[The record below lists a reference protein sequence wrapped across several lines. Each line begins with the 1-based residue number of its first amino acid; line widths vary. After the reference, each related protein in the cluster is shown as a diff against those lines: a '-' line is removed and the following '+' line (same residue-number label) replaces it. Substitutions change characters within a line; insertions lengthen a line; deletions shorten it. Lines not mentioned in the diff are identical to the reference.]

1 MWKRALEEEE
11 SDLSDVEE
19 LEEEVRSEAKQDIAP
34 SVIAIHDVC
43 LSVSQSL
50 DPVRVALD
58 GLCLCIMDE

>member
-34 SVIAIHDVC
+34 SVISIHDVC